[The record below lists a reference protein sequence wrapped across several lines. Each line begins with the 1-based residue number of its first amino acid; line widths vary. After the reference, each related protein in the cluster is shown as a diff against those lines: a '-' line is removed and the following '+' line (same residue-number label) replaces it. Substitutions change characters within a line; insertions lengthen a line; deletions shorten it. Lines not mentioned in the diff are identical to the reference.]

1 MKFEWTP
8 RLMIS
13 KEEFTALDSALRLCR
28 DMDEATSSDVY
39 GEYEENAPY
48 GCDICPK
55 RVKCNRMADEC
66 VFVVAH
72 KALKEIIDM
81 AVVK

>member
-8 RLMIS
+8 RLMIN
-13 KEEFTALDSALRLCR
+13 KDEFTALDNAMKLCL
-28 DMDEATSSDVY
+28 DMDEATTAVGDCDR
-39 GEYEENAPY
+39 PY

-55 RVKCNRMADEC
+55 RVNCGRTAHEC
-66 VFVVAH
+66 VFIVAH

-81 AVVK
+81 AVIK